1 MGWKGKVLSEW
12 GGALGRK
19 VFGQEIPE
27 NVFPLLGK
35 EAGSLSQVDANIF
48 GKAIDFDPTVREP
61 LDALLRNAADGDDNA
76 YMLLEYAAKDFGA
89 EDATREG
96 LSKAQ
101 QKLAKRQRANWH
113 LLDDRIQEAPTAKG
127 DAGRRYKANVA
138 SIGRNEPAVDTG
150 LPMQA
155 ATRQADPAD
164 YAGSSIYSGQANP
177 LAGDAITQVHHGGG
191 LDDLSWMFKH
201 QSYQGVTPDSPH
213 PLIEMGDRLFG
224 MKIGNNPQN
233 TVDILGMMN
242 KRGRQAKV
250 LALSEQVGDAMHSK
264 TIDDLLG
271 TSDYQPRML
280 DQKTGGDPSLEK
292 VGLETEHLKRLQ
304 QQDPTLTVER
314 YMAENKSPITGKAYG
329 KGGVTT
335 KIEIW
340 KPGANIRKDTPLEVI
355 KLDEKSYPQ
364 RVKLAFDAL
373 EKHGIPGAKEARAK
387 WNNKLA
393 KIDPKEDILGVDH
406 PLVHEF
412 INALKQQEGTALNT
426 IAKMSDDEIFNL
438 PMEDAFKLY
447 VRQMQEMET
456 VLANVLQYRYKKVKE
471 LFKEFNPKKN
481 FEKLDPEEKQIFF
494 RKNVNTI
501 AVKGNVEKE
510 LSLKAS
516 LKPIKGWNN
525 HISDVFGWQ
534 PQSLWVTIEEI
545 EELAKEFAAKVPTN
559 QPIPGVE

>member
-1 MGWKGKVLSEW
+1 MGKAAILAEPLQ
-12 GGALGRK
+12 ALGRK
-19 VFGQEIPE
+19 IFGEVIPDT
-27 NVFPLLGK
+27 VQPVLK
-35 EAGSLSQVDANIF
+35 ELSPQDAFTF

-61 LDALLRNAADGDDNA
+61 LDTLMHSAASGSDDA
-76 YMLLEYAAKDFGA
+76 FMLMEYAARDFA
-89 EDATREG
+89 KEDATYKN
-96 LSKAQ
+96 LNAASK
-101 QKLAKRQRANWH
+101 KLAKQQRKNWH
-113 LLDDRIQEAPTAKG
+113 VMDQRIQDAPTATGDIGRRATANVAQLGRQEAPAPLINRLGKQARMPLG
-127 DAGRRYKANVA
+127 
-138 SIGRNEPAVDTG
+138 
-150 LPMQA
+150 MQA
-155 ATRQADPAD
+155 ATKQADPAS

-224 MKIGNNPQN
+224 VKIGNNQQN
-233 TVDILGMMN
+233 TVDILGMMT
-242 KRGRQAKV
+242 KRGRQARV

-271 TSDYQPRML
+271 TSDFKPPEIPQ
-280 DQKTGGDPSLEK
+280 E
-292 VGLETEHLKRLQ
+292 GLEQLRGVRAS
-304 QQDPTLTVER
+304 DPAFKDMAVEE
-314 YMAENKSPITGKAYG
+314 YTQIAKNPVTGKAFP
-329 KGGVTT
+329 KGGVGT

-340 KPGANIRKDTPLEVI
+340 DPKANISKNSPDKPLEVI
-355 KLDEKSYPQ
+355 KLTEETYPQ

-387 WNNKLA
+387 WNKKLA
-393 KIDPKEDILGVDH
+393 KVDPNEDILGVDH
-406 PLVHEF
+406 PIVHEF
-412 INALKQQEGTALNT
+412 INALKKQEGTALNT
-426 IAKMSDDEIFNL
+426 IEKMSDDEIFNL
-438 PMEDAFKLY
+438 PMEEAFKLY

-471 LFKEFNPKKN
+471 IFKEFNPKKN
-481 FEKLDPEEKQIFF
+481 FEKLDAEEKNVFF

-501 AVKGNVEKE
+501 AVRGNIDKD

-534 PQSLWVTIEEI
+534 PQSLWTTIEEI
-545 EELAKEFAAKVPTN
+545 EELAKEFAAKVPTE